1 MDKTHA
7 QLPTTCGHQL
17 TVGARLRYRRAYSTQ
32 SSPLDCE
39 WLERTGI
46 VTSID
51 EADSDVRVTLDADA
65 GYQHHARFIRLHDGS
80 LQMCASDYLAE
91 ILAPKRLQRAGGL

>member
-1 MDKTHA
+1 MHNPQT
-7 QLPTTCGHQL
+7 LPTTSGQPL

-39 WLERTGI
+39 WRERTGI

-51 EADSDVRVTLDADA
+51 EIDTSVRVTLSAET
-65 GYQHHARFIRLHDGS
+65 GLHHARFIRLNDGS
-80 LQMCASDYLAE
+80 LQMDARDYVAE
-91 ILAPKRLQRAGGL
+91 ILAPAAVAKA